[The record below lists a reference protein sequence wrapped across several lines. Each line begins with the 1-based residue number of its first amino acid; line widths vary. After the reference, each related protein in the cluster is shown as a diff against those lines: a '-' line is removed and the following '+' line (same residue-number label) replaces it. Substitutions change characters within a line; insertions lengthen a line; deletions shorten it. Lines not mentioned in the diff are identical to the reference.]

1 MFFCITDNPVCGLF
15 VGLNIMNNLIYF
27 LLIVLF
33 SSCFNNPVET
43 KKTTVVVNSEWGKY
57 FQQKEINGTFVLRK
71 LNSDT
76 LTVFNSVRAEKQYLP
91 ASTFKILNSLI
102 SLETNVI
109 ENENITIEWDGKK
122 RFYDKWNQDQNMR
135 TAMKY
140 SCVWFYQELA
150 RRIGREK
157 MQYFVDTVNYGNEKL
172 GAKIDNFW
180 LEGDLKISANE
191 QIEFLE
197 KLLKYDLPF
206 SNSNIETV
214 KSIML
219 IDSVETYKYYA
230 KSGWAA
236 KIGWYVGFVI
246 SENEKW
252 MFALNID
259 IIDNEDVKFRQ
270 IITNEILKSE
280 EIIK

>member
-1 MFFCITDNPVCGLF
+1 MKILSFIF
-15 VGLNIMNNLIYF
+15 
-27 LLIVLF
+27 LIVLF
-33 SSCFNNPVET
+33 SSCFNKPVET
-43 KKTTVVVNSEWGKY
+43 TKTTVVVNSEWGKY
-57 FQQKEINGTFVLRK
+57 FQQKEIDGTFVLRK

-76 LTVFNSVRAEKQYLP
+76 LTVFNSKRSKQQYLP

-150 RRIGREK
+150 RRIGHEK
-157 MQYFVDTVNYGNEKL
+157 MQYFIDTVHYGNRKL

-180 LEGDLKISANE
+180 LEGDLRISASE
-191 QIEFLE
+191 QIDFLE

-219 IDSVETYKYYA
+219 IDSAYTYKYYA
-230 KSGWAA
+230 KAGWAS

-246 SENEKW
+246 CEKEKW

-259 IIDNEDVKFRQ
+259 INDKGDAKLRK
-270 IITNEILKSE
+270 IIAEEILRNE
-280 EIIK
+280 RIIK

>member
-1 MFFCITDNPVCGLF
+1 MKNLSFLF
-15 VGLNIMNNLIYF
+15 
-27 LLIVLF
+27 LIVLF
-33 SSCFNNPVET
+33 YSCFNKPVET
-43 KKTTVVVNSEWGKY
+43 AKTTVVVNSEWGKY
-57 FQQKEINGTFVLRK
+57 FQQKEIDGTFVLRK

-76 LTVFNSVRAEKQYLP
+76 LSVFNSARAEKQYLP

-109 ENENITIEWDGKK
+109 ENENIIIEWDGKK

-157 MQYFVDTVNYGNEKL
+157 IQYFVDTVNYGNEKL

-180 LEGDLKISANE
+180 LEGDLKISAIE

-206 SNSNIETV
+206 SNSNINTV
-214 KSIML
+214 KNMML
-219 IDSVETYKYYA
+219 IDLTDKYKYYG
-230 KSGWAA
+230 KTGWAS
-236 KIGWYVGFVI
+236 KIGWFVGFVI

-252 MFALNID
+252 LFALNVD
-259 IIDNEDVKFRQ
+259 INDNEDVKFRK
-270 IITNEILKSE
+270 IITEEILRSE
-280 EIIK
+280 RIIY